1 MMMMRR
7 VMILFVLVCVMSL
20 TMAHPQQSLSP
31 TQSLRRDV
39 RFVQTKS
46 FTETLKTWAGSAKK
60 KYCAVRAVV
69 KKGQEKHP
77 MAFFVAKTGLKIGGK
92 YVFFYSEFTLKSP
105 QFEMHTTHVVAL

>member
-1 MMMMRR
+1 
-7 VMILFVLVCVMSL
+7 MILFVLVCVMSL

-46 FTETLKTWAGSAKK
+46 SFKDTLTTWVGAAKK

-69 KKGQEKHP
+69 EKEREKHP
-77 MAFFVAKTGLKIGGK
+77 MAFFVAQKGLYIGGK